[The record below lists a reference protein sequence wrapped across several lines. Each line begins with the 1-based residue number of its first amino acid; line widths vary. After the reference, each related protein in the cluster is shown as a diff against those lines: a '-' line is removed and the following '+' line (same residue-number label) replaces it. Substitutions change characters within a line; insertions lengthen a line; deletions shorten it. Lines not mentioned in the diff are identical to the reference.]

1 MIEGLKMSKEYAMS
15 RVKDALEQSDGNH
28 MKAAR
33 LLTEWLEN
41 DNSLYYGLTAPHM
54 RSIVTHAIA
63 HVDKKPA
70 AEVQANIQAAPDAPK
85 ATDAEMGELG
95 QAILSGMTSKTGSY
109 GEDNPGG
116 KGPGKA
122 SQTHVDALKAMSD
135 AYKEN
140 KN

>member
-1 MIEGLKMSKEYAMS
+1 MSKEYAMS
-15 RVKDALEQSDGNH
+15 RVKDALEQSEGNH
-28 MKAAR
+28 MKASR

-63 HVDKKPA
+63 HVDQKPVK
-70 AEVQANIQAAPDAPK
+70 EVQENIQSAPDAP
-85 ATDAEMGELG
+85 AQTDAEMGELG
-95 QAILSGMTSKTGSY
+95 QAILSGMSSNKTGSY

-116 KGPGKA
+116 TKPGKA

-135 AYKEN
+135 AYKSN
-140 KN
+140 KE